1 MTTLA
6 PLHQKPSS
14 FYESFT
20 RKAGNTEVTHYCP
33 GCGHGALHKLIA
45 EAIDDLGIQDQ
56 TILVSPVGCSVFAYH
71 YFDVGNVQAAH
82 GRACAVAT
90 GIKRSQPGS
99 VVISYQGDGDLASIG
114 IAETLHAANR
124 GENITVFFVNNA
136 IYGMTGGQMAPTT
149 LIGQKTVTSPLGRNP
164 LSEGHPLRI
173 CELLSSLAGVSYL
186 ERVALAGPR
195 HHMKARQAVRKALRC
210 QMEGRGFSLVEVLSA
225 CPTGWK
231 KTPADAWRWIEEQM
245 LPVFPLGVF
254 KEPPK
259 TEAASRA
266 WPVPANAEQVVPL
279 LDLPSETPDD
289 RSSRQ
294 IGLRG
299 ECYSGIKIA
308 GFGGQGVLS
317 LGVILAIAG
326 MKEGYRTSW
335 LPSYGPEMRGGTAH
349 CHVILSDQEI
359 GAPLVDAPDILIAMN
374 GPSLSAFQPHV
385 RAGGLIVYDSSRV
398 TRPPDSSQ
406 NNSIGIPASQIAQEL
421 GNSRVA
427 NLVALGAVL
436 SRQRLMEHQP
446 LLRRE
451 AIWQAIDE
459 MVAQD
464 PLRQLNRKALECGEQ
479 LGLR

>member
-1 MTTLA
+1 
-6 PLHQKPSS
+6 
-14 FYESFT
+14 
-20 RKAGNTEVTHYCP
+20 
-33 GCGHGALHKLIA
+33 
-45 EAIDDLGIQDQ
+45 
-56 TILVSPVGCSVFAYH
+56 
-71 YFDVGNVQAAH
+71 
-82 GRACAVAT
+82 
-90 GIKRSQPGS
+90 
-99 VVISYQGDGDLASIG
+99 
-114 IAETLHAANR
+114 
-124 GENITVFFVNNA
+124 
-136 IYGMTGGQMAPTT
+136 
-149 LIGQKTVTSPLGRNP
+149 
-164 LSEGHPLRI
+164 
-173 CELLSSLAGVSYL
+173 LSSLAGVSYL

-231 KTPADAWRWIEEQM
+231 KTPADAWHWIEEQM

-259 TEAASRA
+259 TETASRA

-279 LDLPSETPDD
+279 LDLPLERTGD
-289 RSSRQ
+289 RLQNR
-294 IGLRG
+294 LALN

-317 LGVILAIAG
+317 LGIILATAG

-359 GAPLVDAPDILIAMN
+359 GTPLVDSPDILIAMN
-374 GPSLSAFQPHV
+374 GPSLTAFQPHV
-385 RAGGLIVYDSSRV
+385 RSGGLIVYDSSRV
-398 TRPPDSSQ
+398 TRPLDSSQ
-406 NNSIGIPASQIAQEL
+406 SNSIGIPASQIAQEL
-421 GNSRVA
+421 GNPRVA

-436 SRQRLMEHQP
+436 SRQKLMEHQP

-464 PLRQLNRKALECGEQ
+464 PLRQLNRKALECGER
-479 LGLR
+479 LGLS

>member
-1 MTTLA
+1 MSTLA

-14 FYESFT
+14 FYASFT
-20 RKAGNTEVTHYCP
+20 RKAGNTDVTHYCP

-99 VVISYQGDGDLASIG
+99 LVISYQGDGDLASIG

-231 KTPADAWRWIEEQM
+231 KTPADAWHWIEEQM
-245 LPVFPLGVF
+245 VPAFPLGVF

-266 WPVPANAEQVVPL
+266 WPVPVNAEQVVPL
-279 LDLPSETPDD
+279 LDLPLERTADSPQN
-289 RSSRQ
+289 R
-294 IGLRG
+294 LALN

-317 LGVILAIAG
+317 LGIILATAG
-326 MKEGYRTSW
+326 MKEGYRSSW

-359 GAPLVDAPDILIAMN
+359 GTPLVDTPDILIAMN
-374 GPSLSAFQPHV
+374 GPSLTAFQPHV

-398 TRPPDSSQ
+398 TRPPDVSQ
-406 NNSIGIPASQIAQEL
+406 SNSIGIPASQIAQEL

-427 NLVALGAVL
+427 NLVALGTVL
-436 SRQRLMEHQP
+436 SRQKLMEHQP

-464 PLRQLNRKALECGEQ
+464 PLRQLNRKALECGER
-479 LGLR
+479 LGLS

>member
-1 MTTLA
+1 MGTLA

-33 GCGHGALHKLIA
+33 GCGHGVLHKLIA
-45 EAIDDLGIQDQ
+45 EAIDDLHIQDQ

-149 LIGQKTVTSPLGRNP
+149 LIGQKTVTSPQGRSP

-231 KTPADAWRWIEEQM
+231 RTPADAWHWIEEQM

-254 KEPPK
+254 KEPPT
-259 TEAASRA
+259 TETASRP
-266 WPVPANAEQVVPL
+266 WSVPASAEQVVPL
-279 LDLPSETPDD
+279 LDLPLESTGDHLQN
-289 RSSRQ
+289 R
-294 IGLRG
+294 LALN

-317 LGVILAIAG
+317 LGIILATAG
-326 MKEGYRTSW
+326 MKEGYRSSW

-359 GAPLVDAPDILIAMN
+359 GTPLVDAPDILIAMN
-374 GPSLSAFQPHV
+374 GPSLTAFQPHV
-385 RAGGLIVYDSSRV
+385 RSGGLIVYDSSRV
-398 TRPPDSSQ
+398 TRPPDLSQ
-406 NNSIGIPASQIAQEL
+406 SNSIGIPASQIAQEL
-421 GNSRVA
+421 GNPRVA
-427 NLVALGAVL
+427 NLVALGTVL
-436 SRQRLMEHQP
+436 SRQKLMEHQP

-464 PLRQLNRKALECGEQ
+464 QLRQLNRKALEYGER
-479 LGLR
+479 LGLG

>member
-1 MTTLA
+1 MSTLEA
-6 PLHQKPSS
+6 LHQKPSS
-14 FYESFT
+14 FYERFT
-20 RKAGNTEVTHYCP
+20 RKSGNPEVTHYCP

-56 TILVSPVGCSVFAYH
+56 TILVSPVGCSVFAYD

-99 VVISYQGDGDLASIG
+99 IVISYQGDGDLASIG

-149 LIGQKTVTSPLGRNP
+149 LIGQKTLTSPQGRNP
-164 LSEGHPLRI
+164 LREGHPLRI

-231 KTPADAWRWIEEQM
+231 KTPADAWHWIEEQM

-259 TEAASRA
+259 TEAVSRT
-266 WPVPANAEQVVPL
+266 WPVPAHADQVVPL
-279 LDLPSETPDD
+279 LDLPSETLDERPLDN
-289 RSSRQ
+289 RA
-294 IGLRG
+294 RG

-317 LGVILAIAG
+317 LGIILAIAG

-359 GAPLVDAPDILIAMN
+359 GSPLVDTPDILIAMN

-385 RAGGLIVYDSSRV
+385 RSGGLIVYDSSRV
-398 TRPPDSSQ
+398 TRPPDLSQ

-451 AIWQAIDE
+451 AIWQAINE

-464 PLRQLNRKALECGEQ
+464 PLRQLNRKALECGER
-479 LGLR
+479 LGLS

>member
-1 MTTLA
+1 MSTLA

-14 FYESFT
+14 FYESFS

-149 LIGQKTVTSPLGRNP
+149 LIGQKTVTSPQGRNP

-231 KTPADAWRWIEEQM
+231 KTPADAWHWIEEQM
-245 LPVFPLGVF
+245 LPAFPLGVF

-259 TEAASRA
+259 TETASRA
-266 WPVPANAEQVVPL
+266 WPVPANAGEVVPL
-279 LDLPSETPDD
+279 LDLPLERTDD
-289 RSSRQ
+289 RPQNR
-294 IGLRG
+294 LALN

-317 LGVILAIAG
+317 LGIVLATAG

-374 GPSLSAFQPHV
+374 GPSLTAFQPYV
-385 RAGGLIVYDSSRV
+385 RSGGLIVYDSSRV
-398 TRPPDSSQ
+398 NRPPDSSQ
-406 NNSIGIPASQIAQEL
+406 SNSIGIPASQIAQEL

-436 SRQRLMEHQP
+436 SRQKLMEHQP

-464 PLRQLNRKALECGEQ
+464 PLRQLNRKALECGER
-479 LGLR
+479 LGLS

>member
-6 PLHQKPSS
+6 ALHQKPSS
-14 FYESFT
+14 FYERFN
-20 RKAGNTEVTHYCP
+20 RKSGNPEVTHYCP

-71 YFDVGNVQAAH
+71 YFDLGNVQAAH

-149 LIGQKTVTSPLGRNP
+149 LIGQKTVTSPQGRNP

-231 KTPADAWRWIEEQM
+231 KTPADAWHWIEDQM

-259 TEAASRA
+259 TEVASRA
-266 WPVPANAEQVVPL
+266 WPVPANADQVVPL
-279 LDLPSETPDD
+279 LDLPLERTDD
-289 RSSRQ
+289 RPQNR
-294 IGLRG
+294 LALN

-317 LGVILAIAG
+317 LGIILATAG
-326 MKEGYRTSW
+326 MKERYRTSW

-374 GPSLSAFQPHV
+374 GPSLTAFQPHV
-385 RAGGLIVYDSSRV
+385 RSGGLIVYDSSRV

-406 NNSIGIPASQIAQEL
+406 SNSIGIPASQIAQEL

-464 PLRQLNRKALECGEQ
+464 PLRQLNRKALECGER

>member
-1 MTTLA
+1 MSTLEA
-6 PLHQKPSS
+6 LHQKPSS
-14 FYESFT
+14 FYERFT
-20 RKAGNTEVTHYCP
+20 RKSGNPEVTHYCP

-56 TILVSPVGCSVFAYH
+56 TILVSPVGCSVFAYD

-99 VVISYQGDGDLASIG
+99 IVISYQGDGDLASIG

-149 LIGQKTVTSPLGRNP
+149 LIGQKTVTSPQGRNP
-164 LSEGHPLRI
+164 LREGHPLRI

-231 KTPADAWRWIEEQM
+231 KTPADAWHWIEQQM

-266 WPVPANAEQVVPL
+266 WPIPAHADQVVPL
-279 LDLPSETPDD
+279 LDLPSEIPDERPLD
-289 RSSRQ
+289 NRT
-294 IGLRG
+294 RG

-317 LGVILAIAG
+317 LGIILAIAG

-359 GAPLVDAPDILIAMN
+359 GTPLVDAPDILIAMN

-385 RAGGLIVYDSSRV
+385 RSGGLIVYDSSRV
-398 TRPPDSSQ
+398 TRPPDLSQ

-427 NLVALGAVL
+427 NLVALGAML
-436 SRQRLMEHQP
+436 SRQRFMEHQP

-451 AIWQAIDE
+451 AIWQAINE

-464 PLRQLNRKALECGEQ
+464 PLRQLNRKALECGER
-479 LGLR
+479 LGLS

>member
-1 MTTLA
+1 MSTLA
-6 PLHQKPSS
+6 PLHQKSSS

-149 LIGQKTVTSPLGRNP
+149 LIGQKTVTSPQGRNP

-231 KTPADAWRWIEEQM
+231 KTPADAWHWIEEQM
-245 LPVFPLGVF
+245 LPAFPLGVF

-259 TEAASRA
+259 TEAACRA

-279 LDLPSETPDD
+279 LDLPLERTDGRPQN
-289 RSSRQ
+289 R
-294 IGLRG
+294 LALN

-317 LGVILAIAG
+317 LGIILATAG
-326 MKEGYRTSW
+326 MKEGYRASW

-385 RAGGLIVYDSSRV
+385 RSGGLIVYDSSRMN
-398 TRPPDSSQ
+398 RPPDSSQ
-406 NNSIGIPASQIAQEL
+406 SNSIGIPASQIAQEL

-436 SRQRLMEHQP
+436 SRQKLMEHQP

-464 PLRQLNRKALECGEQ
+464 LLRQLNRKALECGER
-479 LGLR
+479 LGLS

>member
-1 MTTLA
+1 M
-6 PLHQKPSS
+6 
-14 FYESFT
+14 
-20 RKAGNTEVTHYCP
+20 THYCP
-33 GCGHGALHKLIA
+33 GCGHGPLHKLIA
-45 EAIDDLGIQDQ
+45 EAIDDLGIQNQ

-164 LSEGHPLRI
+164 LSEGNPLRI

-195 HHMKARQAVRKALRC
+195 HHMKARQAVRRALRC

-231 KTPADAWRWIEEQM
+231 KAPADAWRWIEEQM

-254 KEPPK
+254 KEPPT
-259 TEAASRA
+259 TEAAARA
-266 WPVPANAEQVVPL
+266 WPVPVNAEQVVPL
-279 LDLPSETPDD
+279 LDLPLERTDGRPQN
-289 RSSRQ
+289 R
-294 IGLRG
+294 LALN

-308 GFGGQGVLS
+308 GFRGPGSSFARNHSRHRGNEGKRIPHQLASVLWSRDAWRHRS
-317 LGVILAIAG
+317 LSRHSVGSGDWSTA
-326 MKEGYRTSW
+326 
-335 LPSYGPEMRGGTAH
+335 RGCSRHSH
-349 CHVILSDQEI
+349 CHERPLS
-359 GAPLVDAPDILIAMN
+359 PPHFNLT
-374 GPSLSAFQPHV
+374 SAH
-385 RAGGLIVYDSSRV
+385 AG
-398 TRPPDSSQ
+398 
-406 NNSIGIPASQIAQEL
+406 
-421 GNSRVA
+421 
-427 NLVALGAVL
+427 
-436 SRQRLMEHQP
+436 
-446 LLRRE
+446 
-451 AIWQAIDE
+451 
-459 MVAQD
+459 
-464 PLRQLNRKALECGEQ
+464 
-479 LGLR
+479 

>member
-1 MTTLA
+1 MGTLA

-149 LIGQKTVTSPLGRNP
+149 LIGQKTVTSPQGRNP

-195 HHMKARQAVRKALRC
+195 HHMKARQAVRKALHC

-231 KTPADAWRWIEEQM
+231 KTPTDAWHWIEEQM
-245 LPVFPLGVF
+245 LPAFPLGVF

-279 LDLPSETPDD
+279 LDLPLGRTDD
-289 RSSRQ
+289 RPQNR
-294 IGLRG
+294 LALN

-317 LGVILAIAG
+317 LGIILATAG

-374 GPSLSAFQPHV
+374 GPSLTAFQPHV
-385 RAGGLIVYDSSRV
+385 RSGGLIVYDSSRV

-406 NNSIGIPASQIAQEL
+406 SNSIGIPASQIAQEL

-436 SRQRLMEHQP
+436 SRQKLMEHQP

-451 AIWQAIDE
+451 AIWRAIDE
-459 MVAQD
+459 MVAQE
-464 PLRQLNRKALECGEQ
+464 PLRQLNRKALECGER
-479 LGLR
+479 LGLS

>member
-6 PLHQKPSS
+6 ALHLKPSS
-14 FYESFT
+14 FYERFT
-20 RKAGNTEVTHYCP
+20 RKSGNPEVTHYCP
-33 GCGHGALHKLIA
+33 GCGHGVLHKLIA
-45 EAIDDLGIQDQ
+45 ESIDDLGIQDQ
-56 TILVSPVGCSVFAYH
+56 TILVSPVGCSVFAYQ

-99 VVISYQGDGDLASIG
+99 IVISYQGDGDLASIG

-149 LIGQKTVTSPLGRNP
+149 LIGQKTVTSPQGRNP
-164 LSEGHPLRI
+164 LREGHPLRI

-186 ERVALAGPR
+186 ERVALAGPS
-195 HHMKARQAVRKALRC
+195 HHMKARHAVRKALRC

-231 KTPADAWRWIEEQM
+231 KTPADAWHWIEQQM

-254 KEPPK
+254 KEPLK
-259 TEAASRA
+259 TAASRA
-266 WPVPANAEQVVPL
+266 WPVPAHADQVVPL
-279 LDLPSETPDD
+279 LDLPSETPDERPLD
-289 RSSRQ
+289 NRA
-294 IGLRG
+294 RG
-299 ECYSGIKIA
+299 EFYSGVKIA

-317 LGVILAIAG
+317 LGIILAVAG

-385 RAGGLIVYDSSRV
+385 RSGGLIVYDSSRV
-398 TRPPDSSQ
+398 TRTPDLSQ
-406 NNSIGIPASQIAQEL
+406 DNSIGIPASQIAQEL

-459 MVAQD
+459 IVAQD
-464 PLRQLNRKALECGEQ
+464 PLRQLNRKALECGER
-479 LGLR
+479 LGLS

>member
-1 MTTLA
+1 MTQLA
-6 PLHQKPSS
+6 LSHQKPRS
-14 FYESFT
+14 FYDRFT
-20 RKAGNTEVTHYCP
+20 RKAGDPEVTHYCP

-45 EAIDDLGIQDQ
+45 EAIDDLGIQNQ

-82 GRACAVAT
+82 GRACAVST

-149 LIGQKTVTSPLGRNP
+149 LVGQKTVTSPKGRNP
-164 LSEGHPLRI
+164 LSEGHPLHI
-173 CELLSSLAGVSYL
+173 CELLSSLEGVSYL

-231 KTPADAWRWIEEQM
+231 KTPADAWHWIEEQM

-266 WPVPANAEQVVPL
+266 WPVPASAEQVVPL
-279 LDLPSETPDD
+279 LDLPLERTD
-289 RSSRQ
+289 RS
-294 IGLRG
+294 
-299 ECYSGIKIA
+299 
-308 GFGGQGVLS
+308 F
-317 LGVILAIAG
+317 
-326 MKEGYRTSW
+326 
-335 LPSYGPEMRGGTAH
+335 
-349 CHVILSDQEI
+349 
-359 GAPLVDAPDILIAMN
+359 
-374 GPSLSAFQPHV
+374 
-385 RAGGLIVYDSSRV
+385 
-398 TRPPDSSQ
+398 
-406 NNSIGIPASQIAQEL
+406 
-421 GNSRVA
+421 
-427 NLVALGAVL
+427 
-436 SRQRLMEHQP
+436 
-446 LLRRE
+446 
-451 AIWQAIDE
+451 
-459 MVAQD
+459 
-464 PLRQLNRKALECGEQ
+464 
-479 LGLR
+479 

>member
-1 MTTLA
+1 MGTLA

-149 LIGQKTVTSPLGRNP
+149 LLGQRTVTSPQGRNP

-231 KTPADAWRWIEEQM
+231 KTPADAWHWIEEQM

-259 TEAASRA
+259 TEAASRV
-266 WPVPANAEQVVPL
+266 WSVPANAEQVVPL
-279 LDLPSETPDD
+279 LDLPLERTDD
-289 RSSRQ
+289 RPQNR
-294 IGLRG
+294 LALN

-317 LGVILAIAG
+317 LGIILATAG

-374 GPSLSAFQPHV
+374 GPSLTAFQPHV
-385 RAGGLIVYDSSRV
+385 RSGGLIVYDSSRV

-406 NNSIGIPASQIAQEL
+406 SNSIGIPASQIAQEL

-436 SRQRLMEHQP
+436 SRQKLMEHQP

-464 PLRQLNRKALECGEQ
+464 PLRQLNRKALECGER
-479 LGLR
+479 LGLS

>member
-1 MTTLA
+1 MGTLA

-149 LIGQKTVTSPLGRNP
+149 LIGQKTVTSPQGRNP

-195 HHMKARQAVRKALRC
+195 HHMKARQAVRKALHC

-231 KTPADAWRWIEEQM
+231 KTPAEAWLWIEEQM

-279 LDLPSETPDD
+279 LDLPLGRTDD
-289 RSSRQ
+289 RPQNR
-294 IGLRG
+294 LALN

-317 LGVILAIAG
+317 LGIILATAG

-374 GPSLSAFQPHV
+374 GPSLTAFQPHV
-385 RAGGLIVYDSSRV
+385 RSGGLIVYDSSRV

-406 NNSIGIPASQIAQEL
+406 SNSIGIPASQIAQEL

-436 SRQRLMEHQP
+436 SRQKLMEHQP

-464 PLRQLNRKALECGEQ
+464 PLRQLNRKALECGER
-479 LGLR
+479 LGLS

>member
-6 PLHQKPSS
+6 ALHQKPSS
-14 FYESFT
+14 FYERFT
-20 RKAGNTEVTHYCP
+20 RKAGDPEVTHYCP

-45 EAIDDLGIQDQ
+45 EAIDDLAIQDQ

-149 LIGQKTVTSPLGRNP
+149 LIGQKTVTSPQGRNP

-231 KTPADAWRWIEEQM
+231 KTPAAAWHWIEKQM
-245 LPVFPLGVF
+245 LPAFPLGVF

-259 TEAASRA
+259 TEAVSRT
-266 WPVPANAEQVVPL
+266 WPVPANTEQVVAL
-279 LDLPSETPDD
+279 LDLPLERTDD
-289 RSSRQ
+289 RPQHR
-294 IGLRG
+294 LAPN

-317 LGVILAIAG
+317 LGIILATAG

-374 GPSLSAFQPHV
+374 GPSLTAFQPHV
-385 RAGGLIVYDSSRV
+385 RSGGLIVYDNSRV

-406 NNSIGIPASQIAQEL
+406 SNSIGIPASQIAQEL

-427 NLVALGAVL
+427 NLVALGAML
-436 SRQRLMEHQP
+436 SRQKLMEHQP

-464 PLRQLNRKALECGEQ
+464 QLRQLNRKALECGER
-479 LGLR
+479 LGLS

>member
-6 PLHQKPSS
+6 ALHQKPSS
-14 FYESFT
+14 FYERFT
-20 RKAGNTEVTHYCP
+20 RKAGDPEVTHYCP

-45 EAIDDLGIQDQ
+45 EAIDDLAIQDQ

-149 LIGQKTVTSPLGRNP
+149 LIGQKTVTSPQGRNP

-231 KTPADAWRWIEEQM
+231 KTPADAWRFIEEQM

-259 TEAASRA
+259 TEVALRK
-266 WPVPANAEQVVPL
+266 WPAPVNADQVVPL
-279 LDLPSETPDD
+279 LDLTSARPDERPLD
-289 RSSRQ
+289 NRA
-294 IGLRG
+294 RG
-299 ECYSGIKIA
+299 ECCGIKIA

-359 GAPLVDAPDILIAMN
+359 GAPLVEAPDILIAMN

-385 RAGGLIVYDSSRV
+385 RAGGLTVYDSSRV
-398 TRPPDSSQ
+398 TRPPDSSK

-464 PLRQLNRKALECGEQ
+464 TLRQLNRKALDCGER

>member
-1 MTTLA
+1 MSTLA

-14 FYESFT
+14 FYERFS
-20 RKAGNTEVTHYCP
+20 RKASNTEATHYCP

-164 LSEGHPLRI
+164 SEGHPLRI
-173 CELLSSLAGVSYL
+173 CELLSALAGVSYL

-210 QMEGRGFSLVEVLSA
+210 QMDGRGFSLVEVLSA

-231 KTPADAWRWIEEQM
+231 KTPADAWHWIEEQM
-245 LPVFPLGVF
+245 LPAFPLGVF

-259 TEAASRA
+259 TEAACRA
-266 WPVPANAEQVVPL
+266 WPVPVNAEHVVPL
-279 LDLPSETPDD
+279 LDLPLERTDD
-289 RSSRQ
+289 HPQNR
-294 IGLRG
+294 LALN

-374 GPSLSAFQPHV
+374 GPSLTAFQPHV
-385 RAGGLIVYDSSRV
+385 RSGGLIVYDSSRV

-406 NNSIGIPASQIAQEL
+406 SNSIGVPASQIAQEL

-427 NLVALGAVL
+427 NLVALGAML

-464 PLRQLNRKALECGEQ
+464 PLRQLNRKALECGER
-479 LGLR
+479 LGLS